1 MLHRKTY
8 QKTDLKSLN
17 EKQAIEAQAVNEALS
32 MINGH
37 LSFYGNLFSE
47 FVLDELR
54 QCALLAVLLEIR
66 KFDHIIG
73 TEFKNA
79 SAVRV
84 RGAIIDEIRSRDFL
98 KRNDRKMLSH
108 LKKSEKYLASQ
119 LLRSPTD
126 IELSQYM
133 DISLEQLRA
142 YQMIDVTFE
151 DVVMYESILAADD
164 DEGAERE
171 YLVNKVKDSL
181 NTLPSDVKKVMY
193 LMFVVGMSVPE
204 IAATLST
211 TETVVKRIKRNG
223 IQMLKNNLKVD

>member
-37 LSFYGNLFSE
+37 LRFYGNLFNE

-73 TEFKNA
+73 QEFKNA

-98 KRNDRKMLSH
+98 KRNDRKMLST
-108 LKKSEKYLASQ
+108 LKKSEKYLTSQ

-133 DISLEQLRA
+133 DISLDQLRA

-164 DEGAERE
+164 DEGAEKE

-211 TETVVKRIKRNG
+211 TEIIVKRIKRNG